1 MRRWAPH
8 LITIAF
14 VAVVMSPL
22 LASPRFQSVPLS
34 HYPMYA
40 RDAGRVVSLPTIL
53 RAGDEEPVSMS
64 VLDTDDP
71 LVAVTRLRRTIDVG
85 GSTLLDLCLRIAD
98 RLDGAAVLIATERRD
113 AVAHLEGRDSL
124 LDRQVHVRCGGP

>member
-1 MRRWAPH
+1 MRRWVPH
-8 LITIAF
+8 LVTIAF

-22 LASPRFQSVPLS
+22 VGSPRFQSVPLS

-40 RDAGRVVSLPTIL
+40 RDAGRVVSLPTVL
-53 RAGDEEPVSMS
+53 RADDGEPVSMS

-85 GSTLLDLCLRIAD
+85 GATLVDLCVRIAD
-98 RLDGAAVLIATERRD
+98 RLHGDGVIIATERRD
-113 AVAHLEGRDSL
+113 SVAHLQGRESL
-124 LDRQVHVRCGGP
+124 LDRQVHVRCGDP